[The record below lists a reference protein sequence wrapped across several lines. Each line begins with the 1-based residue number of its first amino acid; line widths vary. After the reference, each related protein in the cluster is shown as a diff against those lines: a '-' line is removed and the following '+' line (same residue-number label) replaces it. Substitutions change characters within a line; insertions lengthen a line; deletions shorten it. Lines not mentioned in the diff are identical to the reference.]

1 MGLCRISEYIEVS
14 LLIGKLMEKKEEG
27 KKRDSIKLSIMHETH
42 RDTHTQMIIRQC
54 DLKDN
59 I

>member
-1 MGLCRISEYIEVS
+1 
-14 LLIGKLMEKKEEG
+14 MEKKEEE
-27 KKRDSIKLSIMHETH
+27 KKQTQSSYLLCMKHTE
-42 RDTHTQMIIRQC
+42 THTQMIIRQC